1 MRKRLALYLYAT
13 IWVYTAALCGWR
25 LNGNDDI
32 FSILCNLVILVGL
45 MLVAYGTIQEREN
58 Q

>member
-1 MRKRLALYLYAT
+1 MRKRLAPYLYAT
-13 IWVYTAALCGWR
+13 IWVYTAALSGWS
-25 LNGNDDI
+25 LNGNDDP
-32 FSILCNLVILVGL
+32 FSILCNLVILLGV

>member
-1 MRKRLALYLYAT
+1 MKKRLGLFLYAA
-13 IWVYTAALCGWR
+13 IGVYTSALSGWS
-25 LNGNDDI
+25 LKGNDDP
-32 FSILCNLVILVGL
+32 FSILCNLVILLGV